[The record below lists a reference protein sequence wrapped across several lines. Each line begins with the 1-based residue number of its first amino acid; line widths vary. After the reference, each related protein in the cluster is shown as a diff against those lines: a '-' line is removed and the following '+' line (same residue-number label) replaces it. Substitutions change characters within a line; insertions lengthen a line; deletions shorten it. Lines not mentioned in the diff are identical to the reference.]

1 MSLFIG
7 TFVNKIDK
15 KGRVSVPATFRAALS
30 GLSFQGIIAFRSYK
44 VQALEACG
52 IDRMELLSKSLDTL
66 DVFSQD
72 QDDLTAALFADS
84 HQIPFDGEG
93 RIMLP
98 QEMLDFA
105 KISEQAAFVGR
116 GKTFQIWTPEDFKHY
131 QNETRER
138 LQQNKPLFKI
148 NHGNSPTG
156 GNGNGSN

>member
-30 GLSFQGIIAFRSYK
+30 NQSFQGIIAFRSYK

-52 IDRMELLSKSLDTL
+52 MDRMELLSKSLDNL

-93 RIMLP
+93 RIMVP
-98 QEMLDFA
+98 QDLLDYA
-105 KISEQAAFVGR
+105 KVAEQAAFVGR
-116 GKTFQIWTPEDFKHY
+116 GKTFQIWMPEDFKRY
-131 QNETRER
+131 QEETRQR
-138 LQQNKPLFKI
+138 LHQNKPLFKI
-148 NHGNSPTG
+148 NSGDG
-156 GNGNGSN
+156 GVH

>member
-15 KGRVSVPATFRAALS
+15 KGRVSVPATFRAAL
-30 GLSFQGIIAFRSYK
+30 GGQSFQGIIAFRSYK

-52 IDRMELLSKSLDTL
+52 MDRMELLGKSLDTL
-66 DVFSQD
+66 DVFSQA

-105 KISEQAAFVGR
+105 KINEQAAFVGR
-116 GKTFQIWTPEDFKHY
+116 GKTFQIWMPEDFKQY

-138 LQQNKPLFKI
+138 LNQTKPFFKI
-148 NHGNSPTG
+148 NHGNDQNG
-156 GNGNGSN
+156 GAQ

>member
-30 GLSFQGIIAFRSYK
+30 NQSFQGIIAFRSYT

-52 IDRMELLSKSLDTL
+52 MDRMELLSKSLDNL

-93 RIMLP
+93 RIMVP
-98 QEMLDFA
+98 QDLLDYA
-105 KISEQAAFVGR
+105 KVTEQAAFVGR
-116 GKTFQIWTPEDFKHY
+116 GKTFQIWMPEDFKRY
-131 QNETRER
+131 QEETRQR
-138 LQQNKPLFKI
+138 LHQNKPLFKI
-148 NHGNSPTG
+148 NPGDG
-156 GNGNGSN
+156 GVR

>member
-1 MSLFIG
+1 MTLFIG

-30 GLSFQGIIAFRSYK
+30 AQSFQGIIAFKSYK
-44 VQALEACG
+44 VEALEACG
-52 IDRMELLSKSLDTL
+52 MDRMELLSKSLDAL

-98 QEMLDFA
+98 QEMLGFA
-105 KISEQAAFVGR
+105 HIDEQAAFVGR
-116 GKTFQIWTPEDFKHY
+116 GKTFQIWKPEDFKRY
-131 QNETRER
+131 QEEARER
-138 LQQNKPLFKI
+138 LHQHKPNFKI
-148 NHGNSPTG
+148 NAQDG
-156 GNGNGSN
+156 GAQ

>member
-30 GLSFQGIIAFRSYK
+30 GQSFPGIIAFRSYK
-44 VQALEACG
+44 VQALEVCG
-52 IDRMELLSKSLDTL
+52 IDRMELLGKSLDTL

-98 QEMLDFA
+98 QEMLEFA
-105 KISEQAAFVGR
+105 KITEQAAFVGR
-116 GKTFQIWTPEDFKHY
+116 GKTFQIWAPEDFKRY
-131 QNETRER
+131 QEETRQR
-138 LQQNKPLFKI
+138 LHQNKPLFKI
-148 NHGNSPTG
+148 NP
-156 GNGNGSN
+156 GNGGAQ